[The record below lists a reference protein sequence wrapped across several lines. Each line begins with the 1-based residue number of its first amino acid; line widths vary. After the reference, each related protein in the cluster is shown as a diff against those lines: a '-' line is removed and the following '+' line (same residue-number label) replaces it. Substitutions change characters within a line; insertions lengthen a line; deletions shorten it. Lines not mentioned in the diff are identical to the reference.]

1 MSKMEKMWGTGLIL
15 EIYSRIQ
22 GRLGREQWWSELG
35 LGGNLL
41 NLVRYGMN
49 VTMKAFHVHV
59 RGNQRL
65 QEEEIEEQSAG
76 NDMAWTCARGNG
88 TWQSIFV

>member
-1 MSKMEKMWGTGLIL
+1 
-15 EIYSRIQ
+15 
-22 GRLGREQWWSELG
+22 
-35 LGGNLL
+35 
-41 NLVRYGMN
+41 MN

-59 RGNQRL
+59 RGNPRL

-88 TWQSIFV
+88 TWQSIFVYHCHGLHLLALLLLASASTGALNYHRCLLSGACYEKNHVYKVLG